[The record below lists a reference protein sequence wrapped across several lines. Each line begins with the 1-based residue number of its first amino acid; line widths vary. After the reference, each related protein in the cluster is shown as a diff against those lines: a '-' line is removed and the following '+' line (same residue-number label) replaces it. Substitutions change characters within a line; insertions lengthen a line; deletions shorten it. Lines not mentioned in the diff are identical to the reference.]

1 MNSFAGPFSLVS
13 SPKRC
18 GSIRD
23 HEARVLIIHGQPEV
37 RKVLVDELTSSGC
50 RTFEAMSRA
59 DGLPLFH
66 QVKPDLILLEG
77 RPDRKDDLETISR
90 IRRFAEI
97 PVIVLVDHGSEFDGQ
112 SPRVENVTFFAPPFR
127 IKEVVAE
134 AKRLCESQENS
145 SRHAY
150 FGCIEK
156 GDNVVSLHVTNRAQI
171 LAIDRALRDIGDTGE
186 IRLIVHRGH
195 LRFLEKIKTEALRP
209 EPVCV

>member
-1 MNSFAGPFSLVS
+1 MGRGSFLIREGKVNSFAGPFSLVS

-134 AKRLCESQENS
+134 AKRLCESQENP
-145 SRHAY
+145 
-150 FGCIEK
+150 
-156 GDNVVSLHVTNRAQI
+156 I
-171 LAIDRALRDIGDTGE
+171 LWVHRKRGQRSFSPCDQSCADTGN
-186 IRLIVHRGH
+186 
-195 LRFLEKIKTEALRP
+195 
-209 EPVCV
+209 